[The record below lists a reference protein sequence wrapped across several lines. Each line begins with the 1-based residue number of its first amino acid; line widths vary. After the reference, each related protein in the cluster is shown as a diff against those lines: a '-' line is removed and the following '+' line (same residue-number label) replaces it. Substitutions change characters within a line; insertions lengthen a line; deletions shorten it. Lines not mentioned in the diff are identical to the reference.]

1 VSADA
6 DKPLLVSKPLA
17 ARLLGISIDTFER
30 EIMPQVRVVRIG
42 RRVMFPIGD
51 LGAWVEEHAAVP
63 LVSELPQHSCEN
75 TGVRRRHSAS
85 LQGRGRAMI
94 DRPKNRRGGA
104 GLRPAPRP

>member
-1 VSADA
+1 MSADA
-6 DKPLLVSKPLA
+6 ENPLLVSKALA
-17 ARLLGISIDTFER
+17 ARLLSISIDTFER
-30 EIMPQVRVVRIG
+30 EVMPDVRVVRIG

-63 LVSELPQHSCEN
+63 LLSELPVHSCEN
-75 TGVRRRHSAS
+75 AGVRRRYSAS
-85 LQGRGRAMI
+85 LQGRGRAMV